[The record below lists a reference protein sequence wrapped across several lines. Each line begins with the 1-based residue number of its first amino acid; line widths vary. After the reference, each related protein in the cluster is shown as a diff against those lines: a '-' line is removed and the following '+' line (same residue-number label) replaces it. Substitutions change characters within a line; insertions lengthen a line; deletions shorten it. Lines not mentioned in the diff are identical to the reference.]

1 VRRYLW
7 RRGYSGQAKEV
18 EGKEVEKG
26 TRRRGEGEEMESDI
40 WICVKL
46 IEDGRSEYQPRWLAL

>member
-1 VRRYLW
+1 V
-7 RRGYSGQAKEV
+7 KEV

-26 TRRRGEGEEMESDI
+26 TRRRGEGEDMESDI

>member
-1 VRRYLW
+1 V
-7 RRGYSGQAKEV
+7 KEV
-18 EGKEVEKG
+18 EGKEVKKG